1 VEVRLNGGES
11 VVPQIVLDCLSGR
24 EHMDKCVGGA
34 RGEYHEEM
42 NDDCTNI
49 LRQTSHTSKSL
60 RRHASSGSL
69 CPDDG
74 SDELF
79 GPHLLNVV
87 QISQS
92 SGRGAGSGRAACNV
106 P

>member
-1 VEVRLNGGES
+1 
-11 VVPQIVLDCLSGR
+11 
-24 EHMDKCVGGA
+24 
-34 RGEYHEEM
+34 M

-69 CPDDG
+69 CP
-74 SDELF
+74 DELF